1 MPPETEVAAT
11 PAIETPTPAKADRT
25 DERKPGAKE
34 SIADGMRRLGG
45 EKVFEERGEAPG
57 IGGDEAE
64 PTETTETETPEAKAE
79 KPKGKKEVTPEKAS
93 AGEIEE
99 LRQLATRHG
108 FTLEDGKV
116 TTAERVKLRD
126 DKRANLTAIKAA
138 EAQAMAAIAA
148 VRQEHEP
155 EIAKAKAF
163 HDAVEAGDLDA
174 VAKVIGRDDW
184 NKLQEEWLERQQNP
198 AAKRIRELEL
208 REKAREEAAAQAAE
222 HQRQRAEAESL
233 NAEQARYRQALSTT
247 MAESRDPLVKAMAKM
262 PNFVHAVFNAQ
273 KAAYQG
279 RSEAL
284 TPEQAVRVSP
294 PNGGA
299 SLYDELK
306 ALHDSLSPVFGK
318 PVGTE
323 ATPPATPKPK
333 PRTPVVPSPTPQK
346 RAAFAG
352 DREWKQSG
360 AQRLQDAMN
369 EERRSRSNGRA

>member
-1 MPPETEVAAT
+1 MPETEVAAT
-11 PAIETPTPAKADRT
+11 PAIETPTPKADRT

-57 IGGDEAE
+57 LDTDE
-64 PTETTETETPEAKAE
+64 PTETTETETPEAKAD

-126 DKRANLTAIKAA
+126 DKRANLSAIKAA

-208 REKAREEAAAQAAE
+208 REQAREEAAARAAE
-222 HQRQRAEAESL
+222 QQKQRAEAEAL
-233 NAEQARYRQALSTT
+233 NAEQARYRQGLSAT
-247 MAESRDPLVKAMAKM
+247 MAESKDPLVKAMAKM

-279 RSEAL
+279 RGEAL
-284 TPEQAVRVSP
+284 TPEQAIRVAV
-294 PNGGA
+294 NGGTPLA
-299 SLYDELK
+299 DELK
-306 ALHDSLSPVFGK
+306 ALHDALAPVFGK
-318 PVGTE
+318 PVTAE
-323 ATPPATPKPK
+323 VAPPVAKPK
-333 PRTPVVPSPTPQK
+333 PRTPAVPSPAPQK

-369 EERRSRSNGRA
+369 EERRMRSNGRA